1 MLSISIIF
9 FIRNRSVVCSALDAL
24 IPCTKF
30 LFLYLFLSSFLNIFS
45 CHSYLNMST
54 CTVKIRINWNTKVE
68 SYSQPYQGKGGAPVK
83 DAEDGDDNMN
93 VDQNSGNVIK
103 NDEEIE
109 NEDEEGED
117 EEEEEEVQ
125 GDYTLQQMQL
135 HAAMVSDGNNAG
147 EDGVVDNSCQLLWQG
162 IQAKRTFMGFK
173 FQVN

>member
-1 MLSISIIF
+1 
-9 FIRNRSVVCSALDAL
+9 
-24 IPCTKF
+24 
-30 LFLYLFLSSFLNIFS
+30 
-45 CHSYLNMST
+45 MST
-54 CTVKIRINWNTKVE
+54 FTVKIRINWNTKVE

-103 NDEEIE
+103 NDEENE

>member
-1 MLSISIIF
+1 M
-9 FIRNRSVVCSALDAL
+9 
-24 IPCTKF
+24 
-30 LFLYLFLSSFLNIFS
+30 
-45 CHSYLNMST
+45 
-54 CTVKIRINWNTKVE
+54 E